1 VDAKQTIGI
10 YITANSATVSAASAG
25 KDLQVAACFT
35 VNIDTNLLESP
46 DAAEKMTELIAQECS
61 KRSIVLQDGSVAVA
75 LDSSMFMQHRVHS
88 EFTDTKQIAQT
99 VRFDTEE
106 AVATDISELALAF
119 HVASPAQ
126 GGSNLSVFTVGRK
139 LLTGILSAFDKKNI
153 DPVYIEPDIV
163 CLSRFIAHNF
173 AASAAGGPQA
183 DSTQPSPHAGS
194 AGSSHSKLF
203 AVLSSSNGYL
213 IVPPAAGRQSSVLRT
228 FMVGSAQDRFALL
241 RNQIMVTTAMLP
253 QDEKLNS
260 LAVFD
265 SSGSIAAGRL
275 AEALGVKSEN
285 IDLAARMAGDNA
297 EAAIDKVSLAIA
309 TGAAIAFDDKNRVDF
324 RVDFSPYKGKQ
335 IRLEKNLKIIS
346 VCAVICLLALGIL
359 AQISLYNVN
368 KPRKIKREEF
378 NNNYRLVLPASKDVS
393 GSLKV
398 AIKDLEGELR
408 RLQKLKQGLGDNGQK
423 SVPDK
428 LALLLRAFN
437 ASAEPA
443 KLEIQSID
451 ITVKTIR
458 ITGSTNGAGGTGSL
472 REAIVQNNLK
482 IDQEDLSYKGD
493 RHNFSMTLSAK

>member
-1 VDAKQTIGI
+1 
-10 YITANSATVSAASAG
+10 
-25 KDLQVAACFT
+25 
-35 VNIDTNLLESP
+35 
-46 DAAEKMTELIAQECS
+46 
-61 KRSIVLQDGSVAVA
+61 
-75 LDSSMFMQHRVHS
+75 
-88 EFTDTKQIAQT
+88 
-99 VRFDTEE
+99 
-106 AVATDISELALAF
+106 
-119 HVASPAQ
+119 
-126 GGSNLSVFTVGRK
+126 
-139 LLTGILSAFDKKNI
+139 
-153 DPVYIEPDIV
+153 
-163 CLSRFIAHNF
+163 
-173 AASAAGGPQA
+173 
-183 DSTQPSPHAGS
+183 
-194 AGSSHSKLF
+194 
-203 AVLSSSNGYL
+203 
-213 IVPPAAGRQSSVLRT
+213 
-228 FMVGSAQDRFALL
+228 MVGSAQDRFALL